1 MMAIAIGPQNTDIAS
16 GTRARIAAAA
26 VSTIG
31 RERRTVASTIASA
44 GVLPAPMSC
53 SI

>member
-1 MMAIAIGPQNTDIAS
+1 MIAIAIGPQNTENAS
-16 GTRARIAAAA
+16 GTKAKIAAAA

-31 RERRTVASTIASA
+31 RERRMVASTIAVL